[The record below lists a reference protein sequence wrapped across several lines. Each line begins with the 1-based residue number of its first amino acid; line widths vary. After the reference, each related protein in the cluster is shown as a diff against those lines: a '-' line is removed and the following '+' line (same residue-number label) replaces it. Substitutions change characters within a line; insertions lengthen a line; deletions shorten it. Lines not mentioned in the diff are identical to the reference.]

1 MDKIIEK
8 LRSDE
13 HYYGE
18 FGKKYLSNSDI
29 GTLLKNP
36 LALGQ
41 PSKPSAA
48 FLVGGYFHTAIL
60 EPHKLKKYKVIKSST
75 RNTKVYKE
83 MSGGELCLLEHEV
96 DAIEKLS
103 EVNTTVSRMLAIHEE
118 RISKQEEVDSILFAK
133 IDKLRDKMDGDNDRI
148 DQRIRQLEKRV
159 WMAIGGVVV
168 ASFIMNNAGVVTN
181 MLTAPEPPSRITSS
195 YVEG

>member
-1 MDKIIEK
+1 MEDQVVKIAVLEQKIEDLK
-8 LRSDE
+8 PIVLRID
-13 HYYGE
+13 
-18 FGKKYLSNSDI
+18 
-29 GTLLKNP
+29 
-36 LALGQ
+36 A
-41 PSKPSAA
+41 
-48 FLVGGYFHTAIL
+48 
-60 EPHKLKKYKVIKSST
+60 
-75 RNTKVYKE
+75 
-83 MSGGELCLLEHEV
+83 
-96 DAIEKLS
+96 AIEKLS

-181 MLTAPEPPSRITSS
+181 MLTAPDPQSRITSS